1 MEWKN
6 GGTEEGIYGVVCAH
20 GVVACELR
28 CEGGLSDID
37 AYAERL

>member
-1 MEWKN
+1 MEEWRN
-6 GGTEEGIYGVVCAH
+6 RRGYLWVVCAH

-28 CEGGLSDID
+28 SEGGLSDID